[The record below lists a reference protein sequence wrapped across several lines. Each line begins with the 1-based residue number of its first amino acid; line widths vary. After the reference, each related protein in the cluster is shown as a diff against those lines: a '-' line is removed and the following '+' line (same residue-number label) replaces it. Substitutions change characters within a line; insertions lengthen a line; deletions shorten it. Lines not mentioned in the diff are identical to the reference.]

1 MEEILPTGRTTPL
14 WLDCDTGH
22 DDAFA
27 VLLAAHHPSLRLLG
41 ISTVHGNASLE
52 KTTTN
57 TLSIL
62 TAIGR
67 SDVPVYPGAVKPFSR
82 NAVHASDI
90 HGSTGLDGTTCLPP
104 PSVQAITKPR
114 AILAMRHA
122 LISQPEGT
130 TWLVATGALT
140 NVALLFATFPEMVQH
155 INGLSVMGG
164 AIGNGFTDAPMGQVR
179 GEGVRFGN
187 STKYAEFNIY
197 CDPESARSIFS
208 NPKLAAKTTLI
219 TLDLT
224 HQVLANLEVQQL
236 LAGDPLAPLSTPNHL
251 NLRQMFHQI
260 LIFFAHTYRDVYG
273 LSKGPPLHDPLAVAI
288 LLDGQSEVLNFDDCG
303 GERWHVNVVT
313 DGLHSD
319 LDSERGEVGRTV
331 ITRAEE
337 GGVRI
342 PSRVDVH
349 RFWVLVDQC
358 MQRAEQAMS
367 P

>member
-1 MEEILPTGRTTPL
+1 MAPRR
-14 WLDCDTGH
+14 DSAD
-22 DDAFA
+22 
-27 VLLAAHHPSLRLLG
+27 
-41 ISTVHGNASLE
+41 
-52 KTTTN
+52 
-57 TLSIL
+57 
-62 TAIGR
+62 R
-67 SDVPVYPGAVKPFSR
+67 S
-82 NAVHASDI
+82 
-90 HGSTGLDGTTCLPP
+90 
-104 PSVQAITKPR
+104 Q
-114 AILAMRHA
+114 
-122 LISQPEGT
+122 
-130 TWLVATGALT
+130 
-140 NVALLFATFPEMVQH
+140 
-155 INGLSVMGG
+155 
-164 AIGNGFTDAPMGQVR
+164 
-179 GEGVRFGN
+179 
-187 STKYAEFNIY
+187 
-197 CDPESARSIFS
+197 CDPESAHSLFS

-236 LAGDPLAPLSTPNHL
+236 LAGNPLAPSSTPDHL

-260 LIFFAHTYRDVYG
+260 LIFFAHTYRDVFG

-288 LLDGQSEVLNFDDCG
+288 LLDGQSEVIGFDDCG